1 MSYPMGRT
9 IERLKYIF
17 AGVFALSLVGIFVY
31 HAHVVWPA
39 ERCEAQ
45 GDWWDPDGRVCAR
58 PVLISD
64 ITGRTIQERM
74 AAEEA
79 AAASAPKSAPAP

>member
-17 AGVFALSLVGIFVY
+17 AGVFALCLVGIFAY
-31 HAHVVWPA
+31 QAHVVWPQ

-64 ITGRTIQERM
+64 ITGRTIPERQ
-74 AAEEA
+74 AAEA
-79 AAASAPKSAPAP
+79 AAAEAATSAPVP

>member
-1 MSYPMGRT
+1 MGRT

-17 AGVFALSLVGIFVY
+17 AGLFALSLVGIFAY
-31 HAHVVWPA
+31 QAHVVWPA

-64 ITGRTIQERM
+64 ITGRTILERK
-74 AAEEA
+74 AAEQAAEA
-79 AAASAPKSAPAP
+79 AAAEAAERTPAP

>member
-1 MSYPMGRT
+1 MGRT

-17 AGVFALSLVGIFVY
+17 AGVFALCLVGIFAY
-31 HAHVVWPA
+31 QAHVVWPQ

-64 ITGRTIQERM
+64 ITGRTIPERQ
-74 AAEEA
+74 AAEA
-79 AAASAPKSAPAP
+79 AAAAEAAKSAPVP